1 MDDEVAILQNVQ
13 NVDVIELSSGDDEVV
28 AASQAPA
35 RRRTGVKKRRRIGPD
50 AAAQAPARHIAAK
63 RGKSLYLA
71 CILLVH
77 VVSCMLMLNFACL

>member
-35 RRRTGVKKRRRIGPD
+35 RRRIGPA